1 MTDATLPVNV
11 LAEGMETVR
20 RAPPGVLV
28 VFGASGDLTHRKLL
42 PALEHLSRRRLLP
55 AAFSI
60 VGVARTEMSDDG
72 FKGLMAEAV
81 PNAGPGWAEIIK
93 NSAYISGDYSHP
105 NTFKQLKSRL
115 KGIDEALGTGG
126 NRTFYLATVPDV
138 FAEVAAALG
147 KVGLNHPEPGGASRL
162 VIEKPFGR
170 DRESARELDTSLHEV
185 FAENQIYRID
195 HYLGKETVQNVLA
208 LRFANA
214 IFEPLWS
221 RNYIDHVQVTVAE
234 TVGVEKRGSFYEKA
248 GALRDIVQNH
258 VMQVLSLTLMEPPGS
273 INAGGIRD
281 EKVKAL
287 RSVVVPGVDQ
297 VANIA
302 VRAQYDSGWVEGNAV
317 PGYRQEEGVSRDSQT
332 ETYLA
337 LKLTVDNWRWA
348 GVPIYIR
355 TGKRLPKRVTEVA
368 LQFKAVP
375 HLAFPKAAATG
386 LNPNALVMRIQP
398 DEGVTLRFGA
408 KVPGQAFMV
417 RDVLMD
423 FSYGAAFLEEPPD
436 AYERLLLDA
445 MVGDPTLFIRG
456 DEVDTAWG
464 IVQPLLDA
472 WANDGAPLA
481 GYAAGSWGPRQADTL
496 IERDGRKWRTP

>member
-93 NSAYISGDYSHP
+93 NSAYVSGDYSHP
-105 NTFKQLKSRL
+105 NTFKQLKARL
-115 KGIDEALGTGG
+115 KSIDEALGTGG

-138 FAEVAAALG
+138 FQRWPPRSG

-170 DRESARELDTSLHEV
+170 DRESARELDTALHEV

-214 IFEPLWS
+214 IFEPLWT

-258 VMQVLSLTLMEPPGS
+258 VMQVLSLTLMEPPGT
-273 INAGGIRD
+273 IDADGIRD

-287 RSVVVPGVDQ
+287 RSVVVPSVDQ

-302 VRAQYDSGWVEGNAV
+302 VRAQYDSGWVEGNRRPRLP
-317 PGYRQEEGVSRDSQT
+317 PGRGREPRQPDRDLCGAQAHRRQ
-332 ETYLA
+332 LA
-337 LKLTVDNWRWA
+337 LGWR
-348 GVPIYIR
+348 
-355 TGKRLPKRVTEVA
+355 
-368 LQFKAVP
+368 
-375 HLAFPKAAATG
+375 
-386 LNPNALVMRIQP
+386 P
-398 DEGVTLRFGA
+398 DLHTHG
-408 KVPGQAFMV
+408 
-417 RDVLMD
+417 
-423 FSYGAAFLEEPPD
+423 
-436 AYERLLLDA
+436 
-445 MVGDPTLFIRG
+445 
-456 DEVDTAWG
+456 
-464 IVQPLLDA
+464 
-472 WANDGAPLA
+472 
-481 GYAAGSWGPRQADTL
+481 
-496 IERDGRKWRTP
+496 

>member
-1 MTDATLPVNV
+1 VTDATLPVNV